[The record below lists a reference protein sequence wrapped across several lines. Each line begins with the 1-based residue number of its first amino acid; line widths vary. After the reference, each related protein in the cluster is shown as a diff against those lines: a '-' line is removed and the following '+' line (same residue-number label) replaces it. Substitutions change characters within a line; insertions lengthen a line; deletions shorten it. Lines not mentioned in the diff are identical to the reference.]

1 MDPKSLPIYEV
12 EIELLQA
19 LKKHKRLIIQAPT
32 GSGKSTQVPQILLD
46 RGLAGDGEI
55 VVLQP
60 RRLAARMLAR
70 RVAAERLGTPGEEI
84 GYQVRFENKTSA
96 RTRVRF
102 VTEGILL
109 REFLSNPLLEGIST
123 VIFDEFHERHLY
135 ADISLA
141 RALIMQQT
149 MKPDLQIV
157 VMSATLDRERL
168 EPYLAPCEVVHT
180 QGRTFP
186 VDIRHLERKV
196 DFEKSPVWQAAASAF
211 ASAIT
216 AGAEG
221 DVLVFMPGA
230 YEITRT
236 VEAIKSNRASS
247 GFDVMPLHGAL
258 PVEQQDAAV
267 LPGPRRKV
275 VVATN
280 VAETSLT
287 IEGICL
293 VIDSGLARIARYD
306 ANKGIDQLHIEGI
319 SRASAD
325 QRAGR
330 AGRTAPGQCIRLW
343 TIHEHEK
350 RPAQETPEIAR
361 TDLSEIVLMLKA
373 GGVDDLGAFPWVEAP
388 ESRVLSWTTR
398 LLYDLGAL
406 DKEEK
411 LTRTGQRMLA
421 FPLHPRYA
429 RMLMVAHEYG
439 CVREAALIAALVQG
453 RSILIRKVSRDTEI
467 IREKTFGD
475 QELSDFITL
484 IQAWHYADHKK
495 YQVEACR
502 DLGIH
507 ANGARQVGEL
517 YRHFLRI
524 AQREGLDTRHPNP
537 DHESICKCILAGFS
551 DNLAVRR
558 GKGTLRCA
566 LVHGR
571 SADLSKESV
580 VQGAMILVAG
590 EIRNIQ
596 KASGK
601 TQTFIGQATAVQ
613 ETWLRE
619 LFPGDFEEGSV
630 TRYDASNK
638 RVVTETVRRFRDLD
652 LERKAGG
659 EVDENV
665 AARLLAEEVL
675 AGRLPLPGWNAEVEK
690 WITRVNCLSAWQP
703 DWKIPVIGE
712 EDRVLLLEQ
721 VCLGCVSKKDL
732 KNREVWPVLKDWLNP
747 AQQALIDAEAPERLL
762 LPGGRRAKIT
772 YAVGAAPEL
781 AATIQDLY
789 DLHETPRIAGGVVP
803 LRISILAPNRRPVQ
817 VTEDL
822 ASFWR
827 DRYPAV
833 KKEMQKKY
841 YKHEWR

>member
-70 RVAAERLGTPGEEI
+70 RVAGERLGSPGEEI

-135 ADISLA
+135 GDITLA

-149 MKPDLQIV
+149 MNPDLQIV
-157 VMSATLDRERL
+157 VMSATLDTEQL
-168 EPYLAPCEVVHT
+168 EPYLAPCEVIHT

-186 VDIRHLERKV
+186 VEIRHLERKV

-230 YEITRT
+230 YEISRT

-247 GFDVMPLHGAL
+247 GFDVVPLHGAL

-287 IEGICL
+287 IEGIRI

-319 SRASAD
+319 SQASAD
-325 QRAGR
+325 QRSGR

-343 TIHEHEK
+343 TTHEHEK
-350 RPAQETPEIAR
+350 RPAQETPEIGR

-373 GGVDDLGAFPWVEAP
+373 GGVDDLEAFPWVEAP

-406 DKEEK
+406 DKEGK

-484 IQAWHYADHKK
+484 IQAWQYADHKK

-517 YRHFLRI
+517 YRNFLRI

-580 VQGAMILVAG
+580 VQDAMILVAG

-601 TQTFIGQATAVQ
+601 TQIFIGQATAVQ
-613 ETWLRE
+613 ESWLRE

-638 RVVTETVRRFRDLD
+638 RVATETVRRFRDLD

-659 EVDENV
+659 EVDEDV

-703 DWKIPVIGE
+703 DWEIPVIGE

-732 KNREVWPVLKDWLNP
+732 KNREVWPVLKDWLNS
-747 AQQALIDAEAPERLL
+747 AQQALIDAEAPERFL

-772 YAVGAAPEL
+772 YVAGAAPEL

-789 DLHETPRIAGGVVP
+789 DLNETPKIAGGAVP